1 MSGMEGRL
9 TMPDPDRLRML
20 APRPGRLRAV
30 LDTDTYNEIDDQF
43 ALVQAMLS
51 PDRIALEAIY
61 AAPFHNRRSTSPE
74 DGMEKSYEE
83 ILRLLD
89 RMGRSPAGFV
99 FRGVRDYVGPG
110 RQAREA
116 EAVDD
121 LIARARAGSPDDPL
135 HIVAIAAISN
145 VASALLKA
153 PDIADRVIIVW
164 LGGHALEWPDT
175 REFNLRQDVGG
186 AQVVFDSGAPLV
198 LVPCKGVTSHL
209 LTTVPEIERHV
220 EPHGEIGGFL
230 AGRFKGYSDDHFGWS
245 KEIWDMAPVAWLID
259 PDWVPTVIVPTPI
272 LTDQVTWSVD
282 RNRPPMRYATI
293 VKRDPILKDFFFKLK
308 RFAAQG
314 EYSI

>member
-1 MSGMEGRL
+1 MTIS
-9 TMPDPDRLRML
+9 DSDRLRIL
-20 APRPGRLRAV
+20 APRPGLLRAV

-61 AAPFHNRRSTSPE
+61 AAPFHNRRSASPG
-74 DGMEKSYEE
+74 DGMDKSYEE

-89 RMGRSPAGFV
+89 RMGRSPTGFV
-99 FRGVRDYVGPG
+99 FRGVRDYVGPAKK
-110 RQAREA
+110 AREA

-135 HIVAIAAISN
+135 YIVAIAAISN

-153 PDIADRVIIVW
+153 PDIADKVIVVW

-198 LVPCKGVTSHL
+198 LVPCKGVTTHL
-209 LTTVPEIERHV
+209 HTTVPEIERHV
-220 EPHGEIGGFL
+220 EPHGEIGRFL
-230 AGRFKGYSDDHFGWS
+230 ADRFKGYSDDHFGWS
-245 KEIWDMAPVAWLID
+245 KEVWDMAPVGWLLN
-259 PDWVPTVIVPTPI
+259 PNWAPTVVVPTPI

-282 RNRPPMRYATI
+282 RTRPPMRYATI
-293 VKRDPILKDFFFKLK
+293 VKRDPIFRDFFSKLK
-308 RFAAQG
+308 LFAAQG
-314 EYSI
+314 